1 VLSLTCQ
8 KDNDWRGSLCFSR
21 LGATK
26 TSLKNAS
33 ERAVAVFFGGVG
45 QTNAKSL
52 FRGIDR
58 QVFLIR

>member
-33 ERAVAVFFGGVG
+33 ERAVAVFFGVAWGK
-45 QTNAKSL
+45 QTL
-52 FRGIDR
+52 R
-58 QVFLIR
+58 VFLGALIGKCF